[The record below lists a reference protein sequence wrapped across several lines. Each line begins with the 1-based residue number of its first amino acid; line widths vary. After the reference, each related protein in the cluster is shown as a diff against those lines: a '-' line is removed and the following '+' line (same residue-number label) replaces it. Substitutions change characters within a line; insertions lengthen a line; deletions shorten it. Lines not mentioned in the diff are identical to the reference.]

1 MINWDGLSVNPNAIH
16 LLEANQDKI
25 SWWRLTLNPNP
36 KAFHLL
42 EKNLHKLDDED
53 VNTWHMLSAFPNAI
67 PFLEKNQDKINW
79 DTLSKNPS
87 IFEIDYK
94 TMKKQMVDIYFEELM
109 MVALHPKRISAWL
122 DAGFED
128 F

>member
-1 MINWDGLSVNPNAIH
+1 MFLSGNPNAIH

-25 SWWRLTLNPNP
+25 SWNFVSSNPSAIP
-36 KAFHLL
+36 IL
-42 EKNLHKLDDED
+42 EKN
-53 VNTWHMLSAFPNAI
+53 P
-67 PFLEKNQDKINW
+67 DKINW
-79 DTLSKNPS
+79 NWLSENPS
-87 IFEIDYK
+87 IFELDYK

-109 MVALHPKRISAWL
+109 MVALHPNRISAWL